1 MLYKALLGLGMIIEI
16 NILKCNGQY
25 LKFIHMLAIL
35 MIFLRHNK
43 LCIIALRC
51 LQESLSSPGVKMLLH
66 LLIAI
71 KNSSSENDGY
81 KVDVLFGI
89 FFSISVLTC

>member
-1 MLYKALLGLGMIIEI
+1 
-16 NILKCNGQY
+16 
-25 LKFIHMLAIL
+25 MLAIL

-43 LCIIALRC
+43 LYIIALRC